1 MTAEIQNI
9 EVEQALLGAVLIN
22 NDVMARAGG
31 IVRDAD
37 FADPVHAEIWAACAS
52 RIAADQ
58 LASPTT
64 LALAF
69 EGHPGL
75 AQLGGPAYLVRLA
88 GAAVSI
94 FAAKDYAQIVARCAR
109 KRRLAETLAA
119 AAARLHDDDA
129 DVDVALGMVEAQ
141 SLAEETQPGAS
152 AVVPF
157 RQALAAAVAAA
168 NEADLRDGVVGVTS
182 GIDDLDAETGGF
194 MAGELIIL
202 AGRPAMGKA
211 QPLTSPV
218 LLADGTWRAIG
229 ALRFGDALASI
240 DGEPSRVLAVHD
252 RGELPSFT
260 VTFSDGRS
268 TRVAGD
274 HLWRVRSRHWRE
286 PRVIDTNELS
296 RLITKSRHQ
305 NRLSIDLV
313 SGHFGSDED
322 VSADPYLCG
331 VVLGD
336 GSTLNSGIR
345 LTCADDEILRE
356 VSARLPE
363 GMVCQRVSGSYAYS
377 LRRRVIDGK
386 SNNPLASALRD
397 LGMMGVR
404 GECKRVPQAFMRASR
419 DVRIEVLRGLMD
431 TDGWAEKLGA
441 VRFVSTSLGLA
452 QDVAYLV
459 RSLGG
464 LASIRAK
471 VPSCTLPS
479 GRKVEGRPAFTVKIR
494 HPNPEALFHLPRK
507 AGRCRRERNVSVR
520 LTVSSVVPCGSER
533 MRCITVSHP
542 SSLYVTDDFIVTHNS
557 AVALSMALAAARAGH
572 GVAICSLEMTPA
584 EIGIRALSSEAARHG
599 AGFAYRDARRGSLP
613 EGGVQR
619 IVETARAIEA
629 LPIEFTPPSYR
640 DIASIHAAVR
650 RIQSRYEAEGGSLG
664 LVVIDYLQLIQ
675 PSTQRRGGSRQ
686 EDVAEIS
693 AALKGMA
700 MRLNVPVLALSQLSR
715 AVESRDDKRPVL
727 GDLRESG
734 AIEQDANTVI
744 MVFREEYYLRREEP
758 HPHESA
764 DEHADWHAAL
774 QRCAGLVD
782 LIVSKQRMGDT
793 PTIRARFDAPTNT
806 IADLGRP
813 L

>member
-1 MTAEIQNI
+1 MAEIHNI
-9 EVEQALLGAVLIN
+9 AAEQALLGAVLLN

-58 LASPTT
+58 MATPTT

-119 AAARLHDDDA
+119 AAARLMDDDA

-141 SLAEETQPGAS
+141 SLSEETQPGAS

-168 NEADLRDGVVGVTS
+168 NEADLREGVVGVTS

-202 AGRPAMGKA
+202 AGRPAMGK
-211 QPLTSPV
+211 
-218 LLADGTWRAIG
+218 
-229 ALRFGDALASI
+229 
-240 DGEPSRVLAVHD
+240 
-252 RGELPSFT
+252 
-260 VTFSDGRS
+260 
-268 TRVAGD
+268 
-274 HLWRVRSRHWRE
+274 
-286 PRVIDTNELS
+286 
-296 RLITKSRHQ
+296 
-305 NRLSIDLV
+305 
-313 SGHFGSDED
+313 
-322 VSADPYLCG
+322 
-331 VVLGD
+331 
-336 GSTLNSGIR
+336 
-345 LTCADDEILRE
+345 
-356 VSARLPE
+356 
-363 GMVCQRVSGSYAYS
+363 
-377 LRRRVIDGK
+377 
-386 SNNPLASALRD
+386 
-397 LGMMGVR
+397 
-404 GECKRVPQAFMRASR
+404 
-419 DVRIEVLRGLMD
+419 
-431 TDGWAEKLGA
+431 
-441 VRFVSTSLGLA
+441 
-452 QDVAYLV
+452 
-459 RSLGG
+459 
-464 LASIRAK
+464 
-471 VPSCTLPS
+471 
-479 GRKVEGRPAFTVKIR
+479 
-494 HPNPEALFHLPRK
+494 
-507 AGRCRRERNVSVR
+507 
-520 LTVSSVVPCGSER
+520 
-533 MRCITVSHP
+533 
-542 SSLYVTDDFIVTHNS
+542 S
-557 AVALSMALAAARAGH
+557 AVALSMALAAARVGH

-599 AGFAYRDARRGSLP
+599 DGFAYRDARRGSLP

-629 LPIEFTPPSYR
+629 LPIEFTPPACR

-650 RIQSRYEAEGGSLG
+650 RIQSRYEAEGGALG

-675 PSTQRRGGSRQ
+675 PSTQRRGGNRQ

-715 AVESRDDKRPVL
+715 AVESRDDKRPQM

-734 AIEQDANTVI
+734 AIEQDANTII
-744 MVFREEYYLRREEP
+744 MCFREEYYLRREEP
-758 HPHESA
+758 HPHESP
-764 DEHADWHAAL
+764 DEHADWHSAL
-774 QRCAGLVD
+774 QKCAGLMD
-782 LIVSKQRMGDT
+782 LIIVKQRMGDT
-793 PTIRARFDAPTNT
+793 PTVTVRFDAPTNSLSDT
-806 IADLGRP
+806 RSRL
-813 L
+813 

>member
-1 MTAEIQNI
+1 MTPEIQNI
-9 EVEQALLGAVLIN
+9 EAEQALLGAVLLN

-141 SLAEETQPGAS
+141 SLAEETRGS
-152 AVVPF
+152 GKIVSFKEV
-157 RQALAAAVAAA
+157 LAAAVNAA
-168 NEADLRDGVVGVTS
+168 NEADLRDGVAGVTT
-182 GIDDLDAETGGF
+182 GIADLDHATGGW
-194 MAGELIIL
+194 MPGELVIL
-202 AGRPAMGKA
+202 AGRPAMGKQ
-211 QPLTSPV
+211 QPVDRPV
-218 LLADGTWRAIG
+218 LTPEGWQPIGSIRVGDAVIGVAGKPLRVTAIHPQGVQQAYRVTFRDGT
-229 ALRFGDALASI
+229 
-240 DGEPSRVLAVHD
+240 
-252 RGELPSFT
+252 
-260 VTFSDGRS
+260 S
-268 TRVAGD
+268 TECGID
-274 HLWRVRSRHWRE
+274 HLWTVAPSGGNGRSKFR
-286 PRVIDTNELS
+286 TM
-296 RLITKSRHQ
+296 T
-305 NRLSIDLV
+305 
-313 SGHFGSDED
+313 
-322 VSADPYLCG
+322 
-331 VVLGD
+331 
-336 GSTLNSGIR
+336 
-345 LTCADDEILRE
+345 
-356 VSARLPE
+356 
-363 GMVCQRVSGSYAYS
+363 
-377 LRRRVIDGK
+377 
-386 SNNPLASALRD
+386 LRD
-397 LGMMGVR
+397 LMEKGIRAPKPGRVGAKWRIPIAAPAEFAPVDLPVPPYLLGVLIGDGATAGR
-404 GECKRVPQAFMRASR
+404 DLRFSNPDMDCDIRDRVTADLPPDISLTENRSGSCPYFNLVGPGRAELRARLNALGLYVLSKNKEVPQVYLRASPDQR
-419 DVRIEVLRGLMD
+419 LALLRGLMD
-431 TDGWAEKLGA
+431 TDGGVMGGSSSFFTTSRSLALGVAE
-441 VRFVSTSLGLA
+441 
-452 QDVAYLV
+452 LV
-459 RSLGG
+459 RSLAGQ
-464 LASIRAK
+464 AK
-471 VPSCTLPS
+471 VRTYDRSKEEKPVEYVVSVIMSKCPFLTS
-479 GRKVEGRPAFTVKIR
+479 RKAAKWRPGRPARYI
-494 HPNPEALFHLPRK
+494 
-507 AGRCRRERNVSVR
+507 VSAEPSRIVEQ
-520 LTVSSVVPCGSER
+520 V
-533 MRCITVSHP
+533 CITVEAKDG
-542 SSLYVTDDFIVTHNS
+542 LYLTDDFIVTHNS
-557 AVALSMALAAARAGH
+557 AVALNMALSAARAGH
-572 GVAICSLEMTPA
+572 GVAMCSLEMTPA
-584 EIGIRALSSEAARHG
+584 EIGIRALATEATR
-599 AGFAYRDARRGSLP
+599 AGSPFAYQDARRGTLRD
-613 EGGVQR
+613 GGVAQ
-619 IVETARAIEA
+619 ITQVARAVQG
-629 LPIEFTPPSYR
+629 LPIEMTPPDAR
-640 DIASIHAAVR
+640 DIAGIYSAIK
-650 RIQSRYEAEGGSLG
+650 RIKARYEAEGGSLD

-675 PSTQRRGGSRQ
+675 PASQRRSGSRQ
-686 EDVAEIS
+686 EDVSEIS

-700 MRLNVPVLALSQLSR
+700 MRLGVPILALSQLSR